1 MEQLIRY
8 DTTEGKKYYIIPH
21 NLRRFLLKMVHIE
34 LEAAAARAHDK
45 SLSERERE
53 IAHEAVQAFLD
64 AHAMLTYAEGGVCV
78 DPAFPVWWLSFSLT

>member
-1 MEQLIRY
+1 
-8 DTTEGKKYYIIPH
+8 
-21 NLRRFLLKMVHIE
+21 MVHIE

-78 DPAFPVWWLSFSLT
+78 DPAFPVWWLSFFLT